1 MKDYNEIKD
10 RYNWT
15 NCNEIST

>member
-15 NCNEIST
+15 NCDEIST